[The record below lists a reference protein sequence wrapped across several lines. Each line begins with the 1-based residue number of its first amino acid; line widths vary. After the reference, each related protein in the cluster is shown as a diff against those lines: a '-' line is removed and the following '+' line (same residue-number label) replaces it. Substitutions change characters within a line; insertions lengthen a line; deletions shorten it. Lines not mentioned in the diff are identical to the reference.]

1 MSSSLSSFSFSLNK
15 KRQDRECVDEVLA
28 IEEGKLKFAKRKLR
42 VQRCKTLPGSSI
54 STREVTSSSSS
65 HPAKSPRTAGKPS
78 HPAVSVTVP
87 KGDPGLGEK
96 LAHLTKE
103 VRKQVKS
110 ADADRVARRLA
121 KKKARMALGDKGG
134 VKMLG
139 KERERVRKPGKSG
152 VASAGA
158 QKKAGG
164 RRVRSEKSLAK
175 KNAKKTG

>member
-1 MSSSLSSFSFSLNK
+1 M
-15 KRQDRECVDEVLA
+15 DEVLG

-65 HPAKSPRTAGKPS
+65 SLRPAKSTRTP
-78 HPAVSVTVP
+78 PVPVTVP

-103 VRKQVKS
+103 ARKQVKS

-134 VKMLG
+134 VKVLG

-152 VASAGA
+152 VGSTGA

-164 RRVRSEKSLAK
+164 KRVRSEKRMAE
-175 KNAKKTG
+175 KNNKKTG